1 MKCLELCNSSSGHL
15 YFLERIGMK
24 GIYKR
29 PVSCSPCI
37 DMDWMTPETCA
48 ECERLRR
55 EEVDILQLGVGFFA
69 NKAIIKRPDGTLAT
83 VLLSELTIM
92 V

>member
-1 MKCLELCNSSSGHL
+1 
-15 YFLERIGMK
+15 MK

-37 DMDWMTPETCA
+37 DMDWMTSETCA

-92 V
+92 D

>member
-1 MKCLELCNSSSGHL
+1 
-15 YFLERIGMK
+15 MK

-29 PVSCSPCI
+29 PVSCSRCI

-48 ECERLRR
+48 ECKRLRR

-92 V
+92 D

>member
-1 MKCLELCNSSSGHL
+1 MKAIYQIRPDCNACIELGWA
-15 YFLERIGMK
+15 
-24 GIYKR
+24 
-29 PVSCSPCI
+29 P
-37 DMDWMTPETCA
+37 PEACA
-48 ECERLRR
+48 ECLKLMKERA

-92 V
+92 D